1 MDNCFVNGRQLCRW
15 RITLAVIIDVILY
28 MIVGIPVLFLFL
40 RGTPVERG
48 FLCDDPTLSLPYRP
62 ETVSTSVL
70 IIVGFSVSIGVVLL
84 VELLNTAD
92 RKCHRPFQ
100 GADEL
105 GFCVR
110 GYGVFLV
117 GFQLQQLIVEF
128 VKNQL
133 GSLRPNFLDVCQP
146 QFNRSLCPG
155 YINEYTCIE
164 TEYGVDEI
172 RDSRQSFPS
181 GHASFSMYIAVYF
194 SLYIQRRL
202 HVSFS
207 RIVKLFL
214 QFGLVFLSL
223 ICGLGRIHDNKHH
236 PADVI
241 VGFVVGLSTA
251 TLVFKLVGDKLLTP
265 GKDSGV
271 LALHSKDELQNCCS
285 CRVTTP
291 KIGDP
296 ETPAPL
302 IPNEYF
308 NDISNGNGSVHIN
321 TCNLKLNETP
331 NVKRHMSTPIT
342 PNQQVVGD

>member
-1 MDNCFVNGRQLCRW
+1 
-15 RITLAVIIDVILY
+15 

-40 RGTPVERG
+40 RGTPSERG

-70 IIVGFSVSIGVVLL
+70 IIAGFSVSIGV
-84 VELLNTAD
+84 
-92 RKCHRPFQ
+92 
-100 GADEL
+100 
-105 GFCVR
+105 
-110 GYGVFLV
+110 
-117 GFQLQQLIVEF
+117 LQQLIVEF
-128 VKNQL
+128 VKNQMGL
-133 GSLRPNFLDVCQP
+133 LRPNFLDVCQP

-155 YINEYTCIE
+155 YINEYTCSDIE
-164 TEYGVDEI
+164 HGVDEI

-194 SLYIQRRL
+194 SFYIQRRL

-241 VGFVVGLSTA
+241 VGFVVGLTTA
-251 TLVFKLVGDKLLTP
+251 ILVFELVGDKLLTA
-265 GKDSGV
+265 GKHSGV
-271 LALHSKDELQNCCS
+271 LALQSTDELQNCCS
-285 CRVTTP
+285 CGVTTP
-291 KIGDP
+291 TIGDP

-302 IPNEYF
+302 IQNDYF
-308 NDISNGNGSVHIN
+308 SGISNGNGRVN
-321 TCNLKLNETP
+321 TNMCNLKLNDIP
-331 NVKRHMSTPIT
+331 NVKRHMSTPI
-342 PNQQVVGD
+342 PPRQQAECD

>member
-1 MDNCFVNGRQLCRW
+1 MDNCFANGRQLCRW

-70 IIVGFSVSIGVVLL
+70 IIAGLSVSIGVVLL
-84 VELLNTAD
+84 VELLNAAE

-100 GADEL
+100 AADEL

-155 YINEYTCIE
+155 YINEYTCTE
-164 TEYGVDEI
+164 NEYGADEL

-194 SLYIQRRL
+194 SFYIQRRL

-207 RIVKLFL
+207 RIVKLLL
-214 QFGLVFLSL
+214 QFGLIFLSL
-223 ICGLGRIHDNKHH
+223 ICGLGRIHENKHH

-241 VGFVVGLSTA
+241 VGYAVGLSTA
-251 TLVFKLVGDKLLTP
+251 ILVFELVGDKLLTP
-265 GKDSGV
+265 FKHSG
-271 LALHSKDELQNCCS
+271 LLPLHSTNDLQNCCS
-285 CRVTTP
+285 CGVTTTT
-291 KIGDP
+291 IDEP

-302 IPNEYF
+302 IPNEYLSC
-308 NDISNGNGSVHIN
+308 ISNGNGNVNIH
-321 TCNLKLNETP
+321 TCIRKLNDKP
-331 NVKRHMSTPIT
+331 NVKGHMSTPIAQS
-342 PNQQVVGD
+342 QQAVDD